1 MKRFSLLAIAAAL
14 ALIAATQA
22 SAESHRL
29 SLHADYNVPVSS
41 SSLGSN
47 VEFGAQYRFWGIFQF
62 NGSVFTNFNYGADNI
77 FNIASITPAG
87 LFSAGFGMK
96 VPLGGFAIE
105 LGWSQFYTGFGDNA
119 GVYHFSDSYSFG
131 LAIDLSDTFGIRVF
145 NRSLYNF
152 TGQAVASGRFAI
164 SATQERLNTLGA
176 GVVLHLL

>member
-1 MKRFSLLAIAAAL
+1 MKRLFLLMIVAAL
-14 ALIAATQA
+14 VLLAATQV

-29 SLHADYNVPVSS
+29 SLHADYNVPVSTNS
-41 SSLGSN
+41 VGSN

-96 VPLGGFAIE
+96 VPLGGFALE
-105 LGWSQFYTGFGDNA
+105 FGWSQFYTGFGDNA
-119 GVYHFSDSYSFG
+119 GVYHFSDSYSIG
-131 LAIDLSDTFGIRVF
+131 LAIDLSDSFGIRVF

-152 TGQAVASGRFAI
+152 TTQAAASQHFAVTVAQGRV
-164 SATQERLNTLGA
+164 NTLGG
-176 GVVLHLL
+176 GVVLHLF